1 MADRTVLAKKPAGF
15 SIAAF
20 HLLWTVPLALLIGYP
35 LWFAARLG
43 WCGYGGCFGSHEPD
57 QQANVVLGIGL
68 AILCALLV
76 IAAITIPPWFHPGW
90 VRLIAAIVLAVVV
103 SYIFGWGRAAS
114 VIPFLPTIP
123 FGGIQF

>member
-1 MADRTVLAKKPAGF
+1 MAKTAGANNRTGF
-15 SIAAF
+15 SRSAL
-20 HLLWTVPLALLIGYP
+20 HLIWTLPFALLIGYP

-43 WCGYGGCFGSHEPD
+43 WCGYGGCFGSHEAD
-57 QQANVVLGIGL
+57 QQANLVLGIEL

-76 IAAITIPPWFHPGW
+76 IAAITIPPWFHPWW

-103 SYIFGWGRAAS
+103 SYVFGWGRAPS

>member
-1 MADRTVLAKKPAGF
+1 MANPGTHLKEPAGF
-15 SIAAF
+15 NKAAL

-43 WCGYGGCFGSHEPD
+43 WCGYGGCWGTDAHS
-57 QQANVVLGIGL
+57 QQTEDASGVVL
-68 AILCALLV
+68 AIVCALLV
-76 IAAITIPPWFHPGW
+76 FAAIMVPPWFRPWW
-90 VRLIAAIVLAVVV
+90 VRLIVAVVVAVVV
-103 SYIFGWGRAAS
+103 SYIFGWGRAPS